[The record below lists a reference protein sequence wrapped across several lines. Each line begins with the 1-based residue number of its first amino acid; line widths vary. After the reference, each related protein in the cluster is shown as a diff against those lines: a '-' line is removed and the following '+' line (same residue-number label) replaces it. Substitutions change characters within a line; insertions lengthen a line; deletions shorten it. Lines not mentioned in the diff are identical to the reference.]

1 MTKLMKQIRQVMKD
15 NPFVIIVYEDSI
27 LIELYEV
34 EVPIVYSEGV
44 VELQCETYDGNITT
58 DMMKEILEVMEYIE
72 DNSKELNEL
81 LMVGDK

>member
-15 NPFVIIVYEDSI
+15 NPFAITIYEDSV
-27 LIELYEV
+27 LVELYEV

-44 VELQCETYDGNITT
+44 VELQCETYDWGITK
-58 DMMKEILEVMEYIE
+58 DMMGEIFEVMGYME
-72 DNSKELNEL
+72 DNSKELDEL